1 MNEIFF
7 LFALA
12 LAWIVFATIQDL
24 KTREIAN
31 WLSFS
36 LIAFALGFRF
46 FYSLF
51 STGNFSFFYQGLV
64 GLGIFFILG
73 NMLYY
78 GKMFAGG
85 DAKLLIALGTVL
97 PVSASFYDNLEFFFL
112 FMVIFLFIGAFY
124 SIMVSIRLCFK
135 NYEKFKKEFQKQL
148 RVYRK
153 ITIIIILLD
162 MLLLIVFFNN
172 YSSLLLFL
180 VTLIFISPYLVVY
193 AKAVDETSMI
203 KNIGT
208 EKLRE
213 GDWLYRDVKING
225 KTIRAKWDGLKKEEI
240 SLLRKKYRKVLIR
253 EGVPFTPV
261 FFLSFLIFLYLWYK
275 GLWYSFW

>member
-51 STGNFSFFYQGLV
+51 SSGDFSFFYQGLI
-64 GLGIFFILG
+64 GLGIFFVLG

-112 FMVIFLFIGAFY
+112 FMVIFLFTGAFY
-124 SIMVSIRLCFK
+124 SIMVSIKLCFN

-153 ITIIIILLD
+153 IIIMVVLLD
-162 MLLLIVFFNN
+162 ALLLIVFFNN
-172 YSSLLLFL
+172 YSPLLLFL
-180 VTLIFISPYLVVY
+180 AILIFISPYLVVY

-203 KNIGT
+203 KNIVT

-213 GDWLYRDVKING
+213 GDWLYQDVKING
-225 KTIRAKWDGLKKEEI
+225 KTIKDKWDGLKKEEI